1 MTLKIVQLVTLNYTM
16 VTDNIDNK
24 MAVLTLYRQM
34 QHNYTFP
41 LLHM

>member
-1 MTLKIVQLVTLNYTM
+1 MTLKIVQLVALNYTM
-16 VTDNIDNK
+16 VTDNIDSK
-24 MAVLTLYRQM
+24 MAVLTLYKKM